1 LNLLQLLNNST
12 RPGARALPHLARTQS
27 LRRALDFPW
36 RLAQDGPSRFD
47 RPRKAISENGRHHVK
62 KTKKKAAKKSLKKGK
77 KLSSTKSLRTLRPGS
92 GIHELNPQ
100 PLPP

>member
-1 LNLLQLLNNST
+1 
-12 RPGARALPHLARTQS
+12 
-27 LRRALDFPW
+27 
-36 RLAQDGPSRFD
+36 
-47 RPRKAISENGRHHVK
+47 VK